1 MQTNLRE
8 ITMSEAINEAIR
20 EEMQRDENV
29 VLWGEDVGVPGG
41 VFKVTRGILDEFGT
55 GPGIRHADLRSC
67 DRWCCRGRCH
77 DRTSSD
83 CGGHVR

>member
-41 VFKVTRGILDEFGT
+41 VFKVTRGILDQLR
-55 GPGIRHADLRSC
+55 GP
-67 DRWCCRGRCH
+67 DRVFDTPISEAAIVGVAV
-77 DRTSSD
+77 
-83 CGGHVR
+83 GVP